1 MGTLINV
8 LGIVG
13 GGLVGLVAGKVMN
26 DRFRKT
32 INVAMGLSVIALAIS
47 GMVAEM
53 LEIEQ
58 NAGGT
63 GSNAFD
69 ITTKGTYVIILS
81 LVLGG
86 IIGEIID
93 IDSQMERFGSWLKI
107 KTGNAKDASFI
118 DAFVT
123 ASLTVCIGAMA
134 VVGAIMD
141 GISGDHSILI
151 TKAILDFVIIMAM
164 TAGMGKGCI
173 FSAIPVGIWQGAIT
187 LLGKLL
193 VPIMYGQALS
203 NLSLVGNILILCVG
217 INILIEGRGRIRV
230 ANLMPAIVFAV
241 VAAYIPFLG

>member
-1 MGTLINV
+1 MGTIINV
-8 LGIVG
+8 LGIIG
-13 GGLVGLVAGKVMN
+13 GGLVGLVAGKVLN

-53 LEIEQ
+53 LEISQ
-58 NAGGT
+58 TADVH
-63 GSNAFD
+63 D
-69 ITTKGTYVIILS
+69 IATKGTYVIIVS

-86 IIGEIID
+86 IIGELID
-93 IDSQMERFGSWLKI
+93 IDSQMERLGSWLKF
-107 KTGNAKDASFI
+107 KTGNARDAAFI

-141 GISGDHSILI
+141 GINGDHSILI

-164 TAGMGKGCI
+164 TAGMGKGAI

-187 LLGKLL
+187 LLAT
-193 VPIMYGQALS
+193 VIAPIMTDQALS
-203 NLSLVGNILILCVG
+203 NLSMVGSILIFCVG
-217 INILIEGRGRIRV
+217 INIIIEGRGRIKV
-230 ANLMPAIVFAV
+230 ANLMPAIIFAV
-241 VAAYIPFLG
+241 AAAYTPLLN